1 MDQETTN
8 ELWCSQRHGGVA
20 ASTFKTV
27 IFDAK
32 GYVIGIGSDQAAVGN
47 RDPMGIAR
55 QISEHRLWS
64 REGFFCV
71 VSKTRLWHDDDP
83 VDFAERLQE
92 SIKGVTINKFSK
104 IAKEVQL
111 SGCMQLGQ
119 TLQNQASI

>member
-64 REGFFCV
+64 REGFFCI
-71 VSKTRLWHDDDP
+71 DDP